1 MEFLLMFLIFGVS
14 FSVSFFFVPV
24 LAKWV
29 GRMIQKDTGR
39 ARMPLWI
46 PPPRPRSDYETNC
59 PDEIADGLTI
69 GILDLNEE
77 EHKEETL

>member
-1 MEFLLMFLIFGVS
+1 MEVILMFSVVYLL
-14 FSVSFFFVPV
+14 FSVCFFFGYM

-29 GRMIQKDTGR
+29 WRVIQKDTGR

-46 PPPRPRSDYETNC
+46 PPPRPRSDYETTC

-77 EHKEETL
+77 EQEEETL

>member
-1 MEFLLMFLIFGVS
+1 MEVIFMFLVVYLL
-14 FSVSFFFVPV
+14 FSVCFFFGYM

-29 GRMIQKDTGR
+29 WRVIQEDMKRSRVRG
-39 ARMPLWI
+39 I
-46 PPPRPRSDYETNC
+46 PPPLICSEYQTNC

-77 EHKEETL
+77 EQEEETL